1 MKIETWHAD
10 SLAGPM
16 GEMKKAFEAKNT
28 GLTVN
33 LTSGR
38 SKELAELILRGAVC
52 DVFAASD
59 PAVIRSLFGKQL
71 DGRPVAS
78 WYVVFSAN
86 ELVVITPRG
95 NPLGIRRMKDLA
107 GERVVLAR
115 VAGEKD
121 MATTRTVEFIKRATA
136 AEGRPEW
143 AQGIIDKAVKE
154 NTIPDVLNA
163 VKSGRA
169 NAGIVY
175 LSAAVTVDD
184 DADRITFPAKVNLSE
199 NIRNVATIPATAR
212 NAAAA
217 ESFIRF
223 MLSAEGRRIL
233 EKTGQPPIVP
243 PIGEGIVPF
252 DIPVEN

>member
-16 GEMKKAFEAKNT
+16 GEIKKAFEAKNT

-107 GERVVLAR
+107 GEGVVLAR

-143 AQGIIDKAVKE
+143 AQGIIDKAAKE

-175 LSAAVTVDD
+175 LSAAVTVAD
-184 DADRITFPAKVNLSE
+184 DADIVSFPAKVNLSE
-199 NIRNVATIPATAR
+199 NIRNAVTIPATAK
-212 NAAAA
+212 NKADGIG
-217 ESFIRF
+217 FVKLL
-223 MLSAEGRRIL
+223 LSAEGRRIL
-233 EKTGQPPIVP
+233 QRNGQPPIVP
-243 PIGEGIVPF
+243 PIREGITPF
-252 DIPVEN
+252 DIPAGN

>member
-10 SLAGPM
+10 SLAGPIA
-16 GEMKKAFEAKNT
+16 EMKKAFEAKNT
-28 GLTVN
+28 GFTVN

-38 SKELAELILRGAVC
+38 SKELAERILQGAVC

-71 DGRPVAS
+71 DGRPFAS
-78 WYVVFSAN
+78 WQVVFSAN
-86 ELVVITPRG
+86 ELVVITPKG
-95 NPLGIRRMKDLA
+95 NPLGIRSMKGLA
-107 GERVVLAR
+107 GEGIVLAR

-121 MATTRTVEFIKRATA
+121 MATTRTIEFIKRATA
-136 AEGRPEW
+136 AEGRPES
-143 AQGIIDKAVKE
+143 AQGIIDKAAKE
-154 NTIPDVLNA
+154 NTVPDVLNA

-199 NIRNVATIPATAR
+199 QIRNAVTIPATAK
-212 NAAAA
+212 NKADGIG
-217 ESFIRF
+217 FVKLL
-223 MLSAEGRRIL
+223 LSAEGRRIL
-233 EKTGQPPIVP
+233 QRTGQPPIVP
-243 PIGEGIVPF
+243 PIREGAIPF
-252 DIPVEN
+252 EIPAEN